1 MIKFLEVYEMA
12 LQDYLYSE
20 KTVPDVLERYIKELA
35 SANEIQHTI
44 HANKLASYQNAIK
57 DKQYLKDMRKLFNE
71 MYDLLDKN
79 HPKLQ
84 FYIDGRR
91 KSLISTER
99 KILQYNSL
107 EQSLD
112 LIRDFFAF
120 RIILFGDHS
129 INLILHCYKV
139 MEEIINFAAKQGFTP
154 CKYLPLVDVANI
166 NEPQNDY
173 FQSFQYNAYIKDY
186 ICFPKQNGYQSLH
199 LVLVDTKGRQLEIQ
213 VKTLE
218 MHANNETGEASHLN
232 YKEKKY
238 NIDFPLDRNKI
249 SINGYSYVN
258 GKVFDYAGVE
268 RHIIVFQRQ
277 KTF

>member
-1 MIKFLEVYEMA
+1 MA
-12 LQDYLYSE
+12 LQDYLYTE
-20 KTVPDVLERYIKELA
+20 NTVPDVLERYIQELV

-57 DKQYLKDMRKLFNE
+57 DKQYQKDMRKLFNE
-71 MYDLLDKN
+71 MYDLLDKT

-99 KILQYNSL
+99 KILQYFYL

-120 RIILFGDHS
+120 RIILFGDFS
-129 INLILHCYKV
+129 IDLISHCYKV
-139 MEEIINFAAKQGFTP
+139 MEEIINFATRQGFTP
-154 CKYLPLVDVANI
+154 CEHLPLVDVN
-166 NEPQNDY
+166 NTQEPQNTC
-173 FQSFQYNAYIKDY
+173 FESFKYKTYIKDY

-199 LVLVDTKGRQLEIQ
+199 LVLVDTKGRHLEIQ
-213 VKTLE
+213 VKTLQ
-218 MHANNETGEASHLN
+218 MHANNETGESNHWN

-238 NIDFPLDRNKI
+238 SVDFPLDRTKI